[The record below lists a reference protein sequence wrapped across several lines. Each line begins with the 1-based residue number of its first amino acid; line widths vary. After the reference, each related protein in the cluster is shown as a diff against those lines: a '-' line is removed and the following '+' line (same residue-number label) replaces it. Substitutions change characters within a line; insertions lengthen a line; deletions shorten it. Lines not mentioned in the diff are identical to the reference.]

1 MDKAEQ
7 LKDAATTS
15 HLVLVEFYTD
25 RSAHYE
31 GLEPFVERYAKQVG
45 KRIEVIKVNVETDQ
59 AVADSHRIG
68 SAPAFLLLLRGR
80 ELWRQVGRL
89 TMDELQEVLDEF

>member
-7 LKDAATTS
+7 LKDAATTN
-15 HLVLVEFYTD
+15 HWVLVEFYTD
-25 RSAHYE
+25 RSPHYE
-31 GLEPFVERYAKQVG
+31 WLEAFVERYAKQIS
-45 KRIEVIKVNVETDQ
+45 KHIEVIKVNIERDQ
-59 AVADSHRIG
+59 AVADSHCIG
-68 SAPAFLLLLRGR
+68 NAPAFLLLLRGK